1 MVGLLSQNLKWK
13 VIFGG
18 KLTRLPCRFFCR
30 CEGERD
36 VGTKTKSFEV
46 NVSKV
51 KVSNLSSQDDIE
63 K

>member
-1 MVGLLSQNLKWK
+1 MEGYFWWEINK
-13 VIFGG
+13 VAVS
-18 KLTRLPCRFFCR
+18 FFCR